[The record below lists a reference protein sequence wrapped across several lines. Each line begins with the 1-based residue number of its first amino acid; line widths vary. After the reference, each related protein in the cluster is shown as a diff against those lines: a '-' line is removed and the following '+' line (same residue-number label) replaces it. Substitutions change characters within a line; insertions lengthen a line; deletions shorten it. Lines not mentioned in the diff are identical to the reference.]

1 LNHRPINMKRLL
13 FYAVCAG
20 VACASI
26 SCKPKTEE
34 KAPPVDSAALA
45 VATPKALTKEPFGTL
60 PDGQAVDRY
69 TLTNKNGVVMQ
80 VMNYGGI
87 ITSLRVPDKNG
98 VVEDVVLGY
107 DSLSGYLQPT
117 PYFGAIV
124 GRYGNR
130 IAGGKFKLDGKT
142 YTLAQ
147 NNNGQHLHGG
157 LKGFDKVYW
166 TITEEPSAEG
176 TALRLQYT
184 SKDMEEGYPGTLN
197 VTVRYT
203 LTNDNA
209 LKIDYEAT
217 TDKKTVVNITQHSY
231 FNLTGNGKH
240 DILGHELTL
249 AADKLVPVGKTL
261 IPTGKLTDVTNTP
274 FDFRKPTII
283 GARIDGKD
291 QQLVYGGGYDHCWVI
306 TPGDSTKAI
315 ATVYEATSG
324 RVLEVYTTEPG
335 VQFYSGNFLDG
346 SITGKGGVVYTKRFG
361 LCLETQ
367 HFPDS
372 PNQPSF
378 PSVVLNPGQTYKTQT
393 VYRFSTRN

>member
-1 LNHRPINMKRLL
+1 MKRVL
-13 FYAVCAG
+13 FYALCAG
-20 VACASI
+20 VACASF

-34 KAPPVDSAALA
+34 KAPPVDSAAHPA
-45 VATPKALTKEPFGTL
+45 AAAPAPISKEPFGTL

-80 VMNYGGI
+80 VINYGGI

-98 VVEDVVLGY
+98 VSEDVVLGY
-107 DSLSGYLQPT
+107 DSLSGYLKAT

-130 IAGGKFKLDGKT
+130 IANGKFKLDGKT

-166 TITEEPSAEG
+166 SIEEAQSAEG
-176 TALRLQYT
+176 PSLRLKYT
-184 SKDMEEGYPGTLN
+184 SKDMEEGYPGNL
-197 VTVRYT
+197 TVEVVYT

-209 LKIDYEAT
+209 LKLDYTAT
-217 TDKKTVVNITQHSY
+217 TDKKTVLNLTQHSY
-231 FNLTGNGKH
+231 FNLTGNGKR
-240 DILGHELTL
+240 DILEHVLTL
-249 AADKLVPVGKTL
+249 AADKFVPVGKTL
-261 IPTGKLTDVTNTP
+261 IPTGKLTDVAGTP
-274 FDFRKPTII
+274 FDFRTATAI
-283 GARIDGKD
+283 GARINGSD

-306 TPGDSTKAI
+306 GGADSTKAI
-315 ATVYEATSG
+315 ATVFEPASG

-335 VQFYSGNFLDG
+335 IQFYSGNFLDG
-346 SITGKGGVVYTKRFG
+346 TITGKGGVVYTKRFG
-361 LCLETQ
+361 LCLETE
-367 HFPDS
+367 HYPDS
-372 PNQPSF
+372 PNQSSF

-393 VYRFSTRN
+393 VYRFSTR